1 LVEFFQAQAVAELEE
16 FPPLAIDDARGEFR
30 VSYVH
35 HTVLQWASLDA
46 LTANRVLWIKVSLHA
61 VRARSSLMVLKRET
75 TLLGIAALGLPLLE
89 LVLARFGMSL
99 IWRVLVALTGI
110 AIIGFVA
117 VRAQRRLFADLAAI
131 HRAID
136 ETARGEF
143 ESAIQ
148 VSGTAEAEALAE
160 ALRVMRERLAEMG
173 RGLAAAVRMESLNLL
188 GSILV
193 HDMKNLS
200 FRLRSLSQNIA
211 ANYADPAFRESLVRT
226 LNETTGQMDQMVHR
240 FRTQKELVTV
250 KVRINLNAVVH
261 SALGNTRRDAAGIRI
276 SEQYEE
282 IPLIWADAML
292 LENAIYNVAE
302 NAREAMRRG
311 GLLAVRTRLV
321 AGDANGSS
329 QAVVEIADT
338 GPGMSEEF
346 IRKDLFAPFVTT
358 KPRGLGLGLY
368 TCRQIISMHDGE
380 IKVRSE
386 PGRGTIFSIHLPIT
400 D

>member
-1 LVEFFQAQAVAELEE
+1 
-16 FPPLAIDDARGEFR
+16 
-30 VSYVH
+30 
-35 HTVLQWASLDA
+35 
-46 LTANRVLWIKVSLHA
+46 
-61 VRARSSLMVLKRET
+61 MVLKRET
-75 TLLGIAALGLPLLE
+75 TLLGIAALALPLVE
-89 LVLARFGMSL
+89 LVLARIGIPL
-99 IWRVLVALTGI
+99 IWRVLVVLTGI
-110 AIIGFVA
+110 AVIGFVA
-117 VRAQRRLFADLAAI
+117 VRAHRRLFADLAAI

-148 VSGTAEAEALAE
+148 VSRTAEAEALAE

-200 FRLRSLSQNIA
+200 FRLRALSQNIA

-276 SEQYEE
+276 SEHYEE

-321 AGDANGSS
+321 ASDANGNS

-346 IRKDLFAPFVTT
+346 IRKGLFAPFVTT

-386 PGRGTIFSIHLPIT
+386 PGRGTVFSIHLPIT